1 MTVKRDY
8 VCMCVCDQL
17 LIVIECCIISTTTVM
32 CITVYKMEQLY
43 IDFVYCTINTIFL
56 KQCASLIANE
66 GRVGVKLALN

>member
-17 LIVIECCIISTTTVM
+17 LIVIECCISTTTVM
-32 CITVYKMEQLY
+32 YITVYKMEQLY

-66 GRVGVKLALN
+66 GRVGVILALD